1 MGNRQQ
7 IEEIGKKI
15 LVASRTELFLSMRF
29 MGSALDSLGYV
40 MDLTTRTVGTDA
52 VFIRFNPEFLMQQYL
67 AKPVMLNR
75 LYVHMILH
83 CIFRHMFDLEAYED
97 KELYDLCA
105 DITVESL
112 IDSMEYKAIE
122 TTHSDFRSDWYDKL
136 NRELKVLTAER
147 LYKYFSEQPPDYD
160 EYMKLKAEFTKD
172 DHSFWEI
179 LDDQESEDSGDGNDG
194 SPDGNQSP
202 DAEPDAEQQE
212 PDGTDKE
219 QDESG
224 DKPDGDKSGDDGK
237 NPQDSDGQQDDG
249 KSKDADG
256 QQPNGDKN
264 KPDKDKQPP
273 ESKKNDKNPQQQGGQ
288 QPPNAHRVAKLPKE
302 LEDEWKKRAD
312 RMKVEMEA
320 SGHEASDEFGSLLR
334 TLKFTAKRRKS
345 YKDFLKRF
353 ATIHEETKI
362 DPDSFDYGF
371 YQYGL
376 DIYGNIP
383 LVEENEYRESNKI
396 KTLVIAIDTSA
407 SCEERLVQRFLNET
421 ADILSRQ
428 ESFFHRAEILIIE
441 CDDRV
446 QEEVFLKSPEELKRF
461 ARGFNVRGGYGTD
474 FRPVFK
480 RIEELQGIG
489 RLKNLKGMMYF
500 TDGYGT
506 FPAKRTPYDTAI
518 VLFGDEAEEPDKLP
532 DWAYKLYLDA

>member
-1 MGNRQQ
+1 MSYKQQ
-7 IEEIGKKI
+7 LEELGIKI
-15 LVASRTELFLSMRF
+15 LNASRTELFLSMRF
-29 MGSALDSLGYV
+29 MGNALDSLAYTI
-40 MDLTTRTVGTDA
+40 DLTTRTVGTDA

-67 AKPVMLNR
+67 AKPIMLNR

-83 CIFRHMFDLEAYED
+83 CIFRHMFETDGFED
-97 KELYDLCA
+97 KELYNLCA

-136 NRELKVLTAER
+136 SKELKVLTAER
-147 LYKYFSEQPPDYD
+147 LYKYFTEHMPDYD

-172 DHSFWEI
+172 DHSFWEQ
-179 LDDQESEDSGDGNDG
+179 LDEQESDEQSGDGDNHENAHEGDDNPGGEDKEKNAPEDDKLKSGGDDAGDNEGKNDASGEPDSGDFDK
-194 SPDGNQSP
+194 QS
-202 DAEPDAEQQE
+202 
-212 PDGTDKE
+212 
-219 QDESG
+219 
-224 DKPDGDKSGDDGK
+224 DKSQER
-237 NPQDSDGQQDDG
+237 NRQ
-249 KSKDADG
+249 
-256 QQPNGDKN
+256 DKN
-264 KPDKDKQPP
+264 KQ
-273 ESKKNDKNPQQQGGQ
+273 DKNKLEDDNRQGNKDGSS

-334 TLKFTAKRRKS
+334 TLKFVTKRRKS

-353 ATIHEETKI
+353 AAIHEETKI

-371 YQYGL
+371 YQYGF
-376 DIYGNIP
+376 DMYGNIP
-383 LVEENEYRESNKI
+383 LVEENEYRESKKI

-407 SCEERLVQRFLNET
+407 SCQEHLVQRFLNET

-428 ESFFHRAEILIIE
+428 ESFFHKADILIIE

-446 QEEVFLKSPEELKRF
+446 QEEIYLKSPEELKHF
-461 ARGFNVRGGYGTD
+461 ARGFKVRGGYGTD

-480 RIEELQGIG
+480 RIGELEKAG

-506 FPAKRTPYDTAI
+506 FPAKKVPWDTAI
-518 VLFGDEAEEPDKLP
+518 VLFGDEAEEPDRLP